1 MQKLQDLKYLQKRVA
16 DSLMKKEQYEDLND
30 SAEQL
35 VEIKNDEIIRI
46 QSQIKQ
52 FNQLMLVDFQK
63 LITEVEEEDD
73 NRDLKQEIQ
82 DKYEQREK
90 LRKTNQDLMDKID
103 LYFNDEWIVGF
114 LIENILNFTN

>member
-114 LIENILNFTN
+114 LIENILNLTN